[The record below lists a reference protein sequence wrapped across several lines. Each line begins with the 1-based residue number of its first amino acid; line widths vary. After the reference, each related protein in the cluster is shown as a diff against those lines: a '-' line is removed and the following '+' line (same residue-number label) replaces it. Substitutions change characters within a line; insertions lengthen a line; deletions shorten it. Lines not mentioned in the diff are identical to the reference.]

1 MKPKTIRKHLKQII
15 GDLSADPML
24 YLRDPMRDFTR
35 TRKLSFSDTVS
46 VVLQM
51 EGKSTANEILN
62 FYRSANAPSA
72 SALRQQ
78 RNKIL
83 PDAFEFIFRRFSEA
97 CMDRSFE
104 FHGHRLLAVDGSDLL
119 TATGPSDPESFF
131 REGRKSYNI
140 FHLNALYDIGQKIY
154 TDAIVQRSRRANEH
168 RALCDMVDRSDIEKA
183 VIIADRG
190 FESYNVLA
198 HIQKKGWKFLIRVK
212 AGDSGI
218 ASGLDLPDCDE
229 FDLPIKLRLSN
240 KLSNEMKEL
249 YKDRNHFRHIPST
262 STFDFL
268 PSKSRKCDPP
278 HFFDLCFRVVRFK
291 ISDSAFET
299 VVTDLPY
306 PPDELKALYAMRWGI
321 ETSFRSLKY
330 TVGLSS
336 FHSKKADHILQEI
349 FARLTMYNFASA
361 VTHSVTVRHKQRKH
375 PYQIN
380 FSAAVHICRQF
391 FRGDI
396 RPPDVEALIATSILP
411 VRQGR
416 ASPRVPTSKSVVSF
430 NYRIA

>member
-1 MKPKTIRKHLKQII
+1 MKSKTIRKHLKQII
-15 GDLSADPML
+15 NDLSTDPML
-24 YLRDPMRDFTR
+24 FLRDPRRDFTR

-62 FYRSANAPSA
+62 FYRSASAPSA

-83 PDAFEFIFRRFSEA
+83 PAAFEFIFRMFSES
-97 CMDRSFE
+97 CMDKSFE

-140 FHLNALYDIGQKIY
+140 FHLNALYDIGQKMY
-154 TDAIVQRSRRANEH
+154 TDAIVQRSRCVNEH
-168 RALCDMVDRSDIEKA
+168 RALCDMVDRSGIERA
-183 VIIADRG
+183 VVIADRG

-212 AGDSGI
+212 DGDRGI
-218 ASGLDLPDCDE
+218 VSGLDLPDCDE

-240 KLSNEMKEL
+240 MSNEMKEL
-249 YKDRNHFRHIPST
+249 YKDRNHFRYISST

-278 HFFDLCFRVVRFK
+278 HFFDLSFRVVRFK

-306 PPDELKALYAMRWGI
+306 PPHELKALYAMRWGI

-349 FARLTMYNFASA
+349 FARLTMYNFTSA

-375 PYQIN
+375 P
-380 FSAAVHICRQF
+380 CR
-391 FRGDI
+391 
-396 RPPDVEALIATSILP
+396 PHA
-411 VRQGR
+411 
-416 ASPRVPTSKSVVSF
+416 
-430 NYRIA
+430 

>member
-1 MKPKTIRKHLKQII
+1 MKSKTIRKYLKQII
-15 GDLSADPML
+15 NDLSTDPML
-24 YLRDPMRDFTR
+24 FLRDPRRDFTR

-62 FYRSANAPSA
+62 FYRSASAPSA

-83 PDAFEFIFRRFSEA
+83 PAAFEFIFRMFSEA
-97 CMDRSFE
+97 CMDKSFE
-104 FHGHRLLAVDGSDLL
+104 FRGHRILAVDGSDLL

-131 REGRKSYNI
+131 RDGRKSYNI

-183 VIIADRG
+183 VVIADRG

-212 AGDSGI
+212 DGASGI

-229 FDLPIKLRLSN
+229 FDLSIKLRLCN

-249 YKDRNHFRHIPST
+249 YKDRNHFKYIPGT

-268 PSKSRKCDPP
+268 PSKSRKSDPP
-278 HFFDLCFRVVRFK
+278 HFFDLSFRVVRFK

-306 PPDELKALYAMRWGI
+306 PPDELKALYVMRWDI

-336 FHSKKADHILQEI
+336 FHSKKADLILQEI
-349 FARLTMYNFASA
+349 FVSLHVQLRLGS
-361 VTHSVTVRHKQRKH
+361 HSLRDRPAQTEKAPLPVQL
-375 PYQIN
+375 
-380 FSAAVHICRQF
+380 
-391 FRGDI
+391 FR
-396 RPPDVEALIATSILP
+396 RCTYLQAILP
-411 VRQGR
+411 WGYSSARC
-416 ASPRVPTSKSVVSF
+416 
-430 NYRIA
+430 

>member
-1 MKPKTIRKHLKQII
+1 M
-15 GDLSADPML
+15 M
-24 YLRDPMRDFTR
+24 
-35 TRKLSFSDTVS
+35 
-46 VVLQM
+46 
-51 EGKSTANEILN
+51 
-62 FYRSANAPSA
+62 
-72 SALRQQ
+72 
-78 RNKIL
+78 
-83 PDAFEFIFRRFSEA
+83 IFRPI
-97 CMDRSFE
+97 
-104 FHGHRLLAVDGSDLL
+104 RLL
-119 TATGPSDPESFF
+119 P
-131 REGRKSYNI
+131 
-140 FHLNALYDIGQKIY
+140 
-154 TDAIVQRSRRANEH
+154 
-168 RALCDMVDRSDIEKA
+168 
-183 VIIADRG
+183 
-190 FESYNVLA
+190 
-198 HIQKKGWKFLIRVK
+198 
-212 AGDSGI
+212 
-218 ASGLDLPDCDE
+218 
-229 FDLPIKLRLSN
+229 
-240 KLSNEMKEL
+240 
-249 YKDRNHFRHIPST
+249 T

-278 HFFDLCFRVVRFK
+278 HFFDLSFRVVRFK

-306 PPDELKALYAMRWGI
+306 PPNELKALYAMRWDI

-416 ASPRVPTSKSVVSF
+416 AAPRVPTSKSVVRF
-430 NYRIA
+430 TYRIA